1 MTMIRPQ
8 VRIIQDQQ
16 VEINDNPQVSGWEA
30 EQILRKYGY
39 EGSEHS
45 TIPAPSQHPQQGMTF
60 EEMVAQEEA
69 RLAQERAK
77 ISQQRSGVKPHTFDG
92 SNGYHSET
100 RYGTDDD
107 SGFGFK
113 IQITSDMPIPKSY

>member
-1 MTMIRPQ
+1 MIRPE
-8 VRIIQDQQ
+8 VRVIQSQEE
-16 VEINDNPQVSGWEA
+16 EINDNPQINGWEA
-30 EQILRKYGY
+30 EQLLRKYGY
-39 EGSEHS
+39 ESTEIS
-45 TIPAPSQHPQQGMTF
+45 TIPVPTPHPQQGMTF

-77 ISQQRSGVKPHTFDG
+77 ATQQKSGIRPHTFDG
-92 SNGYHSET
+92 TNGYHSET

-113 IQITSDMPIPKSY
+113 IQITSDMPIPKY